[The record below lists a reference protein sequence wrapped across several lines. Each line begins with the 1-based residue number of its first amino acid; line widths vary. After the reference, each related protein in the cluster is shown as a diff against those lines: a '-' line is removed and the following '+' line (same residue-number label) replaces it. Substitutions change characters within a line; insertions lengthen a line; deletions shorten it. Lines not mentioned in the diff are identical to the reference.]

1 MNITSEYQKGQRKL
15 FKMVTD
21 RLKIARTISE
31 AKQSLQTLLELA
43 EHGDVDALMM
53 FGLALLMEDKPWYD
67 AESGM
72 AALEKAADSDSPVA
86 QYYLGKFLLEG
97 EHGIPSDPI
106 TAKPLLEASANR
118 GYPPA
123 IEIFSLRLSF
133 GLRVLR

>member
-1 MNITSEYQKGQRKL
+1 MNVTNEYQKGQRKL

-21 RLKIARTISE
+21 RLKTAQTISE

-53 FGLALLMEDKPWYD
+53 FGLALLMEEKPWYD
-67 AESGM
+67 AEKGK
-72 AALEKAADSDSPVA
+72 AALETAADADSPVA
-86 QYYLGKFLLEG
+86 QYYLGMILLEG
-97 EHGIPSDPI
+97 RRDITADPI

-123 IEIFSLRLSF
+123 IEIVEKRW
-133 GLRVLR
+133 R